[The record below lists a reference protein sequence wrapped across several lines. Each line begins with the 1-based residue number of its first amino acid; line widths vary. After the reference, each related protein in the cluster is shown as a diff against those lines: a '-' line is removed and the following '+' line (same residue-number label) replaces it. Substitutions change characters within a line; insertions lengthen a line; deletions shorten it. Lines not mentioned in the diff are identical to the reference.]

1 MRTSDLVHRG
11 RKWEKL
17 FAADNMPLYSSQI
30 DSRIGLWGTGRTGQT
45 DGSTGDIFH
54 LHDEEHDIEQCH
66 SRSAGRI
73 HWASQE
79 WSNLVIL
86 QHALQKSATP
96 SNCSSDYFF
105 LLSEESCFGGI
116 LQLMTFNCYSEVLMS
131 HFSFLSLKLKSFQHF
146 VRKSLCCAT

>member
-1 MRTSDLVHRG
+1 MGKIVCCWQHAFVQLPDRQSNRSMGNRKNRTDWRLH
-11 RKWEKL
+11 
-17 FAADNMPLYSSQI
+17 
-30 DSRIGLWGTGRTGQT
+30 WGHLSPSWWRTW
-45 DGSTGDIFH
+45 
-54 LHDEEHDIEQCH
+54 
-66 SRSAGRI
+66 
-73 HWASQE
+73 HWAVSFQV
-79 WSNLVIL
+79 SRKDSLSKPRMIQSCYFTACPSCTQTKV
-86 QHALQKSATP
+86 KSATP